1 MDFHLIRWETI
12 SRLFDLSSQDRLDA
26 LHDLLTVNE
35 LHEDIRKELQVL
47 LSNHLI
53 KSSERIDKDYFFLYK
68 VILCTISVLTF
79 LVFLFLNGNSS
90 SKFLNIE
97 MYKSFIYP

>member
-12 SRLFDLSSQDRLDA
+12 SRLFELSSQDRLDA

-53 KSSERIDKDYFFLYK
+53 TDYLDTKFPEPVKEKRKRTPRVKKPVADAPLEQNAQDKP
-68 VILCTISVLTF
+68 VL
-79 LVFLFLNGNSS
+79 
-90 SKFLNIE
+90 
-97 MYKSFIYP
+97 